1 MPTEESPTPTQPTSE
16 GHRERLRARFLAGEE
31 AALTDEALLEL
42 LLVYAIPR
50 RDVKP
55 LAQSLLA
62 RFGTIAAVLAA
73 DPADLKRVS
82 GIKENSVVL
91 LKLAAHLSG
100 EKAAPLVAPPVDES
114 ADGEPAE
121 LAIESAP
128 NNRSVQESK
137 VAERP
142 DAKKSSEQAKL
153 QVSNGYSL
161 DAAQN
166 ARLLSYILE
175 RPAVRKFA
183 RRDMMEGTGLS
194 EGQTESLASIGAAV
208 GLVAPRTTVLTPF
221 GKLVAAHDLFL
232 DSLITLEFCHFLG
245 AGNPRNLI
253 WFMVFNELLVTQKP
267 TDQSGWSAWLR
278 DKLAGQ
284 YSPRSLVKHVAH
296 EVRFLLD
303 AYTVKN
309 FKKLNLLAETLE
321 KTIALRR
328 YTALQPHTLAAM
340 IYLVGQQHQ
349 ARLVS
354 FSDLHA
360 EPGSPGRVFGID
372 STTMR
377 QMVET
382 LHQKAWIRF
391 EVRHGLDQ
399 IRLLDGF
406 THLEF
411 LAAAYETRPPQASAT
426 PGQPEE
432 EHLLL

>member
-1 MPTEESPTPTQPTSE
+1 M
-16 GHRERLRARFLAGEE
+16 
-31 AALTDEALLEL
+31 
-42 LLVYAIPR
+42 
-50 RDVKP
+50 
-55 LAQSLLA
+55 QSNP
-62 RFGTIAAVLAA
+62 GKTKI
-73 DPADLKRVS
+73 
-82 GIKENSVVL
+82 
-91 LKLAAHLSG
+91 
-100 EKAAPLVAPPVDES
+100 
-114 ADGEPAE
+114 
-121 LAIESAP
+121 SAP
-128 NNRSVQESK
+128 EMVDGS
-137 VAERP
+137 
-142 DAKKSSEQAKL
+142 
-153 QVSNGYSL
+153 
-161 DAAQN
+161 
-166 ARLLSYILE
+166 
-175 RPAVRKFA
+175 
-183 RRDMMEGTGLS
+183 GLS
-194 EGQTESLASIGAAV
+194 ARQVENLVSIGAAI
-208 GLVAPRTTVLTPF
+208 GLVAPRIQTLTPL

-232 DSLITLEFCHFLG
+232 DSLTTLEFCHFLG

-253 WFMVFNELLVTQKP
+253 WFMVFNDLLVTQKP
-267 TDQSGWSAWLR
+267 TDQPGWSAWLR

-303 AYTVKN
+303 AYMAKN

-328 YTALQPHTLAAM
+328 YTALQPNTLAAM

-360 EPGSPGRVFGID
+360 EPGSPGRVFGLD
-372 STTMR
+372 SATLR

-411 LAAAYETRPPQASAT
+411 LAAAYENRPPQPTAT
-426 PGQPEE
+426 PGQPEG